1 AQRARGSL
9 PGLGAETQEI
19 DNLQTHQHE
28 IVHTY
33 GWYMRKMIAEAR
45 AQGALPVVLSLTV
58 RNIWDDSGH
67 VERGAGQY
75 DQWARALAEAE
86 NVPFIDL
93 TSLVADEYER
103 RGQAAI
109 AALFPRDHTH
119 TGDVGALLNAR
130 LVVEGFKGLREE
142 MWSGWFSADGR
153 AVPRAAPNYVAFPR
167 IERSEDE
174 AGRARFLNTPQP
186 AL

>member
-1 AQRARGSL
+1 FLTEGLWEGIRSRLHPGDVVLIQFGHNDGGAINDAQRARGSL
-9 PGLGAETQEI
+9 PGLGEETQEI

-28 IVHTY
+28 VVHTY

-45 AQGALPVVLSLTV
+45 AQGAFPVVLSLTV
-58 RNIWDDSGH
+58 RNIWDESGH

-75 DQWARALAEAE
+75 DQWARALAEAA

-103 RGQAAI
+103 RGQAAV

-119 TGDVGALLNAR
+119 TGDA
-130 LVVEGFKGLREE
+130 
-142 MWSGWFSADGR
+142 
-153 AVPRAAPNYVAFPR
+153 
-167 IERSEDE
+167 
-174 AGRARFLNTPQP
+174 
-186 AL
+186 